1 MHKPLYIVYFYTLLT
16 CYQIQDRYAPF
27 DDKTIMSKSK
37 RYVKKN
43 IQKKILNKY
52 SFFDKSKFILQNK
65 KKSEEKIFRRGYYRQ
80 RLATTK
86 GVPRILSFFFTFFVS
101 LHYIN

>member
-16 CYQIQDRYAPF
+16 CCQIQDRYAHF
-27 DDKTIMSKSK
+27 DDKTIILKFK

-52 SFFDKSKFILQNK
+52 SFFEKSKFILQNK
-65 KKSEEKIFRRGYYRQ
+65 KKIGRKNF
-80 RLATTK
+80 
-86 GVPRILSFFFTFFVS
+86 
-101 LHYIN
+101 